1 MSPIPLRIAWQ
12 VLVALSLGSLVG
24 APAQAADPVKV
35 GLSLALTGGVAAN
48 GKQILM
54 ALEFWRD
61 DVNAKGGLLGRPV
74 ELVYY
79 DDQSNPST
87 VPALYTKLVTVDK
100 VDLLLGPYATN
111 MVAPAMPVIMQN
123 NRTTISFLAIGIN
136 QHFNYPKYFS
146 MVPVGPKGPGAFSD
160 GFFELAAAQSPKP
173 QTVAIVS
180 ADAEFAKTT
189 ADAARDNAKALGFNV
204 PDDLKRALGEIVGF
218 NVAYERSYPPPTTD
232 FLPVVRAVQA
242 ANADI
247 VFVAAYPPDNVGIIR
262 AANEINLVPKMF
274 GGAMIGML
282 VTPIKVQLGPLAN
295 GLVIGESFVRAP
307 PFEFP
312 GVADLFNRYQA
323 KATGQGVDPLG
334 YGFVPFG
341 YAAGQV
347 LAQAVEATKS
357 TNDDKLATYM
367 HGNTFKTVVGDIA
380 FGKDG
385 EWAKSRQVFTQFQNV
400 APNDLEQFRAGTKQ
414 VILWPAEYKTG
425 NMIYPYADARKK

>member
-1 MSPIPLRIAWQ
+1 MLLISRPRIAWQ
-12 VLVALSLGSLVG
+12 ALVALTFASLVYA
-24 APAQAADPVKV
+24 APAHAADPVKV
-35 GLSLALTGGVAAN
+35 GVSLSLTGGVASN

-54 ALEFWRD
+54 ALELWRD

-74 ELVYY
+74 EIVYY
-79 DDQSNPST
+79 DDQSSPSN
-87 VPALYTKLVTVDK
+87 VPALYTKLITVDK

-111 MVAPAMPVIMQN
+111 MVAPAMPVIIQN
-123 NRTTISFLAIGIN
+123 NKTTISFLAIGIN
-136 QHFNYPKYFS
+136 RHFNYPKYFS

-160 GFFELAAAQSPKP
+160 GFFELAAAQSSKP

-189 ADAARDNAKALGFNV
+189 ADAARDNAKAAGFTV
-204 PDDLKRALGEIVGF
+204 V
-218 NVAYERSYPPPTTD
+218 YERSYPPATTD

-242 ANADI
+242 ANPDI
-247 VFVAAYPPDNVGIIR
+247 VFVAAYPPDTVGIIR

-312 GVADLFNRYQA
+312 GVADVFKRYQA
-323 KATGQGVDPLG
+323 RATGQGIDPLG
-334 YGFVPFG
+334 HGFVPLG

-347 LAQAVEATKS
+347 LANAVEETKS
-357 TNDDKLATYM
+357 TDHEKLAAYIRS
-367 HGNTFKTVVGDIA
+367 NTFQTVVGDIA

-385 EWAKSRQVFTQFQNV
+385 EWAKSRQLFTQFQNV
-400 APNDLEQFRAGTKQ
+400 VPNDLEQFRAGSKQ

-425 NMIYPYADARKK
+425 NMIYPYAEARKK

>member
-1 MSPIPLRIAWQ
+1 MSFISFLRIAWQ
-12 VLVALSLGSLVG
+12 ALVALTFISLVYA
-24 APAQAADPVKV
+24 APAHAADPMKV
-35 GLSLALTGGVAAN
+35 GVSLSLTGGVASN

-54 ALEFWRD
+54 ALELWRD
-61 DVNAKGGLLGRPV
+61 DVNAKSRLLGRPV
-74 ELVYY
+74 EIVYY
-79 DDQSNPST
+79 DDQSSPSN
-87 VPALYTKLVTVDK
+87 VPALYTKLITVDK

-123 NRTTISFLAIGIN
+123 NKTTISFLAIGIN
-136 QHFNYPKYFS
+136 RHFNYPKYFS

-160 GFFELAAAQSPKP
+160 GFFELAAAQSPRP

-189 ADAARDNAKALGFNV
+189 ADAARDNAKAAGFTV
-204 PDDLKRALGEIVGF
+204 VYD
-218 NVAYERSYPPPTTD
+218 RSYPPATTD

-242 ANADI
+242 ASPDI
-247 VFVAAYPPDNVGIIR
+247 VFVAAYPPDTVGIIR

-312 GVADLFNRYQA
+312 GVADLFKRYQA
-323 KATGQGVDPLG
+323 KAVGQGVDPLG
-334 YGFVPFG
+334 HGFVPFG

-347 LAQAVEATKS
+347 LAKAVEETKS
-357 TNDDKLATYM
+357 TDHDKLAAYIRS
-367 HGNTFKTVVGDIA
+367 NTFQTVVGDVA

-385 EWAKSRQVFTQFQNV
+385 EWAKSRQLFTQFQNV
-400 APNDLEQFRAGTKQ
+400 VPNDLEQFRAGSKQ
-414 VILWPAEYKTG
+414 VILWPAEYMTG
-425 NMIYPYADARKK
+425 NMIYPYGEARKK

>member
-1 MSPIPLRIAWQ
+1 MSFISRLGIAWHAF
-12 VLVALSLGSLVG
+12 VALSFTSLVYA
-24 APAQAADPVKV
+24 APAHAADPAKV
-35 GLSLALTGGVAAN
+35 GVSLSLTGGVASN

-54 ALEFWRD
+54 ALELWRD

-74 ELVYY
+74 EIVYY
-79 DDQSNPST
+79 DDQSSPSN
-87 VPALYTKLVTVDK
+87 VPALYTKLITVDK

-111 MVAPAMPVIMQN
+111 MVAPAMPVIMQSN
-123 NRTTISFLAIGIN
+123 KTTISFLAIGIN
-136 QHFNYPKYFS
+136 RHFNYPKYFS

-180 ADAEFAKTT
+180 ADAEFAKTA
-189 ADAARDNAKALGFNV
+189 ADAARDNAKAAGFRV
-204 PDDLKRALGEIVGF
+204 VYD
-218 NVAYERSYPPPTTD
+218 RSYPPATTD

-242 ANADI
+242 ANPDI
-247 VFVAAYPPDNVGIIR
+247 VFVAAYPPDTVGIIR

-312 GVADLFNRYQA
+312 GVADLFKRYQA
-323 KATGQGVDPLG
+323 KAAGQGVDPLG
-334 YGFVPFG
+334 HGFVPFG

-347 LAQAVEATKS
+347 LAKAVEETKS
-357 TNDDKLATYM
+357 TDHDKLAAYIRS
-367 HGNTFKTVVGDIA
+367 NTFKTVVGDIA

-385 EWAKSRQVFTQFQNV
+385 EWAKSRQLFTQFQNV
-400 APNDLEQFRAGTKQ
+400 APNDLEQFRAGSKQ

-425 NMIYPYADARKK
+425 NMIYPYGEARQK

>member
-1 MSPIPLRIAWQ
+1 MISTSTARIAWQ
-12 VLVALSLGSLVG
+12 ALVALIFASFVYA
-24 APAQAADPVKV
+24 APAHAADPVKV
-35 GLSLALTGGVAAN
+35 GVSLSLTGGVASN

-54 ALEFWRD
+54 ALELWRD
-61 DVNAKGGLLGRPV
+61 DVNATGGLLGRPV
-74 ELVYY
+74 EIVYY
-79 DDQSNPST
+79 DDQSSPSN
-87 VPALYTKLVTVDK
+87 VPALYTKLITVDK

-111 MVAPAMPVIMQN
+111 MVAPAMPVVMQN
-123 NRTTISFLAIGIN
+123 NKTTISFLAIGIN
-136 QHFNYPKYFS
+136 RHFNYPKYFS

-180 ADAEFAKTT
+180 ADAEFAKTA
-189 ADAARDNAKALGFNV
+189 ADAARDNAKAAGFTV
-204 PDDLKRALGEIVGF
+204 VYD
-218 NVAYERSYPPPTTD
+218 RSYPPATTD

-242 ANADI
+242 ASPDI
-247 VFVAAYPPDNVGIIR
+247 VFVAAYPPDTVGIIR

-312 GVADLFNRYQA
+312 GVADLFKRYQA
-323 KATGQGVDPLG
+323 KAVGQGVDPLG
-334 YGFVPFG
+334 HGFVPFG

-347 LAQAVEATKS
+347 LAKAVEETKS
-357 TNDDKLATYM
+357 TDHDKLAAYIRS
-367 HGNTFKTVVGDIA
+367 NAFKTVVGDVA

-385 EWAKSRQVFTQFQNV
+385 EWAKSRQLFTQFQNV
-400 APNDLEQFRAGTKQ
+400 APNDLEQFRAGSKQ

-425 NMIYPYADARKK
+425 NMIYPYGEARKK

>member
-1 MSPIPLRIAWQ
+1 MSFSSFLRIAWHA
-12 VLVALSLGSLVG
+12 LVALTFASFANA
-24 APAQAADPVKV
+24 APAQAADPIKV
-35 GLSLALTGGVAAN
+35 GIGLALTGGVASN

-61 DVNAKGGLLGRPV
+61 DVNARGGLLGLPV
-74 ELVYY
+74 EIVSY
-79 DDQSNPST
+79 DDQSNPNN
-87 VPALYTKLVTVDK
+87 VPALYTKLITVDK

-123 NRTTISFLAIGIN
+123 NKTTISLLAIGIN
-136 QHFNYPKYFS
+136 RHFNYPRYFS

-180 ADAEFAKTT
+180 ADAEFAKTA
-189 ADAARDNAKALGFNV
+189 ADAARDNAKAAGFT
-204 PDDLKRALGEIVGF
+204 I
-218 NVAYERSYPPPTTD
+218 AYDRSYPPATTD
-232 FLPVVRAVQA
+232 FLPVVRAVQGA
-242 ANADI
+242 SPDI
-247 VFVAAYPPDNVGIIR
+247 VFVAAYPPDTVGIVR

-312 GVADLFNRYQA
+312 GVADLFKRYQA

-334 YGFVPFG
+334 HGFVPFG

-347 LAQAVEATKS
+347 LAKAVEQTKS
-357 TNDDKLATYM
+357 TDHGKLAAYV
-367 HGNTFKTVVGDIA
+367 GSNTFETVVGDVA
-380 FGKDG
+380 FGRDG
-385 EWAKSRQVFTQFQNV
+385 EWAKSRQLFTQFRNV
-400 APNDLEQFRAGTKQ
+400 APNDLEQFRAGSKQ

-425 NMIYPYADARKK
+425 DMIYPYGEARKK

>member
-1 MSPIPLRIAWQ
+1 MLPTSCLRIAWQ
-12 VLVALSLGSLVG
+12 AFVALSFAALLSA
-24 APAQAADPVKV
+24 APAHAADPMKV
-35 GLSLALTGGVAAN
+35 GVSLALTGGVAAN

-61 DVNAKGGLLGRPV
+61 DINAKGGLLGRPV

-79 DDQSNPST
+79 DDQSNPSN
-87 VPALYTKLVTVDK
+87 VPALYTKLITVDK

-123 NRTTISFLAIGIN
+123 NKTTISFLAIGIN
-136 QHFNYPKYFS
+136 RHFNYPRYFS

-173 QTVAIVS
+173 QTLAIVS
-180 ADAEFAKTT
+180 ADAEFAKTA
-189 ADAARDNAKALGFNV
+189 ADAARDNAKAAGFTV
-204 PDDLKRALGEIVGF
+204 VYD
-218 NVAYERSYPPPTTD
+218 RSYPPPTTD

-242 ANADI
+242 ANPDI
-247 VFVAAYPPDNVGIIR
+247 VYVAAYPPDTVGIVR

-312 GVADLFNRYQA
+312 GVADLFKRYQV
-323 KATGQGVDPLG
+323 KASGQGVDPLG
-334 YGFVPFG
+334 HGFVPFG

-347 LAQAVEATKS
+347 LAKAVEETKS
-357 TNDDKLATYM
+357 TDDDKLAAYI
-367 HGNTFKTVVGDIA
+367 HSNTFKTVVGDVA

-385 EWAKSRQVFTQFQNV
+385 EWAKSRQLFTQFQNV
-400 APNDLEQFRAGTKQ
+400 APNDLEQFRAGSKQ

-425 NMIYPYADARKK
+425 NMIYPYGEARKK

>member
-1 MSPIPLRIAWQ
+1 MLPISSLRTAWRA
-12 VLVALSLGSLVG
+12 LVALIFVG
-24 APAQAADPVKV
+24 LPFAAHAQATNPMKV
-35 GLSLALTGGVAAN
+35 GVSLALTGSVASN

-54 ALEFWRD
+54 ALELWRD

-74 ELVYY
+74 EIVYY

-87 VPALYTKLVTVDK
+87 VPALYTKLITVDK

-123 NRTTISFLAIGIN
+123 NKTTISFTAIGIN
-136 QHFNYPKYFS
+136 RHFNYPRYFS

-160 GFFELAAAQSPKP
+160 GFFELAAAQNPKP

-180 ADAEFAKTT
+180 ADAEFAKTA
-189 ADAARDNAKALGFNV
+189 ADAARDNAKAAGFNV
-204 PDDLKRALGEIVGF
+204 VYD
-218 NVAYERSYPPPTTD
+218 RSYPPATTD
-232 FLPVVRAVQA
+232 FLPVMRAVQA
-242 ANADI
+242 ANPDI
-247 VFVAAYPPDNVGIIR
+247 VYVAAYPPDTVGIIR

-312 GVADLFNRYQA
+312 GVADLFKRYQA
-323 KATGQGVDPLG
+323 KAAAQGVDPLG
-334 YGFVPFG
+334 HGFVPFG

-357 TNDDKLATYM
+357 TDHEKLADYIRS
-367 HGNTFKTVVGDIA
+367 NTFKTVVGDIA

-385 EWAKSRQVFTQFQNV
+385 EWAKSRQLFTQFQNV

-414 VILWPAEYKTG
+414 VILWPPEYKTG